1 MRQSSETVSR
11 YFLVVKLKKE
21 KLFIKMLWL
30 FPRDVTE
37 KKDFKRGNERQKS
50 EGKIKQ

>member
-1 MRQSSETVSR
+1 MYETVSSH
-11 YFLVVKLKKE
+11 FVVVKLKEK

-37 KKDFKRGNERQKS
+37 KKDSERENERQS
-50 EGKIKQ
+50 GEKIKQ